1 MVVVAIS
8 LHPSSLRVLLF
19 SCFIS
24 VSSKL
29 CIVHSRMEVAVDTLV
44 DWVRVCLVMIHGALS
59 TGTRPASLPVLIG
72 TVAWVGKGWVETH
85 LYVEII
91 RLSITDRFIHRR
103 TYRTFDNLLKAEQT
117 EDI

>member
-1 MVVVAIS
+1 
-8 LHPSSLRVLLF
+8 
-19 SCFIS
+19 
-24 VSSKL
+24 
-29 CIVHSRMEVAVDTLV
+29 MEVAVDTLV
-44 DWVRVCLVMIHGALS
+44 DWVRVCLVVIHGALS

-72 TVAWVGKGWVETH
+72 TVAWLGKGWVETH